1 LANGKNHLAEIR
13 RTLQLALPVM
23 VGQFAVFSM
32 SFVDTV
38 MSGRLPERDVAL
50 AALGIGGAVWSSMLM
65 FVLGTLMVVQP
76 SVAQLDG
83 ALKKREAASQ
93 TRQALWIALAL
104 AVPFF
109 TLCFFSQPLLQAFR
123 IDPVIVPTAAAYLRA
138 VSFGAPGLCLV
149 LLLRF
154 FSEGTGHTR
163 PTMLYGVVGAL
174 LNIPLNYVLMFGK
187 LGLPALGT
195 VGCGIATSIVL
206 WLQFLMLF
214 VYIRTHRHYEPFELM
229 SKLERPNWREIWEL
243 LKVGVPIAV
252 AIFVE
257 GSLFVMAALLIGR
270 LGPVPAAAHLIAINF
285 AALMFMI
292 PVGLS
297 SAVSIRVGNALGR
310 DDPRGRALRGTDRRA
325 DHPGHPDRQR
335 EHDVPVP
342 EAIVGSIP
350 TMRYNRAAGG
360 QLAVIRRHF
369 PIPGRS
375 ADRRLGCAARFQGH
389 SPAGAVHGRR
399 LLAYRPDAGLPPD
412 LRTRNGAGR
421 HVGWHDRRAQRGLR
435 AVAAALQPYQQ
446 GINVGPTSFGNNR
459 FFAFGETAMP
469 YGLCF
474 ARDLNALVFEVAE
487 ALFELGDAPVA
498 PRQLR

>member
-1 LANGKNHLAEIR
+1 MANGKNHLAEIR
-13 RTLQLALPVM
+13 RTLHLAFPVM
-23 VGQFAVFSM
+23 VGQLAVFSM
-32 SFVDTV
+32 NFIDTV
-38 MSGRLPERDVAL
+38 MSGRLPNRDVAL
-50 AALGIGGAVWSSMLM
+50 AALGIGGALWSSMLM

-83 ALKKREAASQ
+83 ARKKREAAAK

-104 AVPFF
+104 AVPYFL
-109 TLCFFSQPLLQAFR
+109 LCYFSQPLLTAFR
-123 IDPVIVPTAAAYLRA
+123 IDPVIVPTSAAYLRA
-138 VSFGAPGLCLV
+138 MSWGAPALCLV

-163 PTMLYGVVGAL
+163 PTMLYGVAGAL

-214 VYIRTHRHYEPFELM
+214 AYIRTHRHYEPFELM
-229 SKLERPNWREIWEL
+229 SKLEKPDWREIWEL

-310 DDPRGRALRGTDRRA
+310 GDPRGARYAGLIGVLIILAIQTVSA
-325 DHPGHPDRQR
+325 SMMFLF
-335 EHDVPVP
+335 P
-342 EAIVGSIP
+342 EAIVRLYTNDALIAP
-350 TMRYNRAAGG
+350 
-360 QLAVIRRHF
+360 LAVSLLFYAAVFQYPDGLQIVASGALRGFKDTRRPVLYMVIAF
-369 PIPGRS
+369 WLVGLT
-375 ADRRLGCAARFQGH
+375 LGYHLTFAREMG
-389 SPAGAVHGRR
+389 PAGMWVGMI
-399 LLAYRPDAGLPPD
+399 AGLSVASVLL
-412 LRTRNGAGR
+412 LRRFNRTSK
-421 HVGWHDRRAQRGLR
+421 
-435 AVAAALQPYQQ
+435 AL
-446 GINVGPTSFGNNR
+446 
-459 FFAFGETAMP
+459 M
-469 YGLCF
+469 
-474 ARDLNALVFEVAE
+474 
-487 ALFELGDAPVA
+487 
-498 PRQLR
+498 

>member
-1 LANGKNHLAEIR
+1 MANGKNHLAEIR
-13 RTLQLALPVM
+13 RTLHLAFPVM
-23 VGQFAVFSM
+23 VGQLAVFSM
-32 SFVDTV
+32 NFIDTV
-38 MSGRLPERDVAL
+38 MSGRLPNRDVAL
-50 AALGIGGAVWSSMLM
+50 AALGIGGALWSSMLM

-83 ALKKREAASQ
+83 ARKKREAAAK

-104 AVPFF
+104 AVPYFL
-109 TLCFFSQPLLQAFR
+109 LCYFSQPLLTAFR
-123 IDPVIVPTAAAYLRA
+123 IDPVIVPTSAAYLRA
-138 VSFGAPGLCLV
+138 MSWGAPALCLV

-163 PTMLYGVVGAL
+163 PTMLYGVAGAL

-214 VYIRTHRHYEPFELM
+214 AYIRTHRHYEPFELM
-229 SKLERPNWREIWEL
+229 SKFEKPDWREIWEL

-310 DDPRGRALRGTDRRA
+310 GDPRGARYAGLIGVLIILAIQTVSA
-325 DHPGHPDRQR
+325 SMMFLF
-335 EHDVPVP
+335 P
-342 EAIVGSIP
+342 EAIVRLYTNDALIAP
-350 TMRYNRAAGG
+350 
-360 QLAVIRRHF
+360 LAVSLLFYAAVFQYPDGLQIVASGALRGFKDTRRPVLYMVIAF
-369 PIPGRS
+369 WLVGLT
-375 ADRRLGCAARFQGH
+375 LGYHLTFAREMG
-389 SPAGAVHGRR
+389 PAGMWVGMI
-399 LLAYRPDAGLPPD
+399 AGLSVASVLL
-412 LRTRNGAGR
+412 LRRFNRTSK
-421 HVGWHDRRAQRGLR
+421 
-435 AVAAALQPYQQ
+435 AL
-446 GINVGPTSFGNNR
+446 
-459 FFAFGETAMP
+459 M
-469 YGLCF
+469 
-474 ARDLNALVFEVAE
+474 
-487 ALFELGDAPVA
+487 
-498 PRQLR
+498 